1 MAGAEG
7 RPAKPQFRYRFGGL
21 ARRLFLA
28 FLAAAVIP
36 TGIAGIT
43 GVYVSVDTLRQ
54 ETLRNLS
61 QEVGVR
67 ASSLG
72 RFFDQLSSELRYLAS
87 SAALADLLDAARAG
101 DTDGQAAAARRLE
114 QEYTAFATHYPHI
127 YQLRFLD
134 AEGLERARVDR
145 IADQVLAV
153 PAARLQDKSD
163 RYYFQEAIRWAP
175 GGLYVSPL
183 DLNIEFGVVEKPE
196 RPVIRLAT
204 PVIQAGSAVG
214 VIIVNLHA
222 DVLLEQVQQMAD
234 ARGGTA
240 FLIDRQGHYLTRS
253 PGSGPPAFAM
263 YPLDGLERRFSAV
276 ALENILADE
285 HGTDSVGGEIVAH
298 AAISHT
304 QASERSR
311 WIIALALP
319 EQALF
324 MSVLNL
330 YLLYAVLAVALVVT
344 AVGGYLVSRR
354 LLEPLADLAGET
366 EALAAGDFSRRITVR
381 GDDEIATVSDK
392 FNSMA
397 ERLQQLYRELAGHRD
412 RLEREVADRTR
423 ELEGERTFLAT
434 VIDHTGDGILSVD
447 AGGRIRLANRAA
459 EDLLP
464 EPSVA
469 EGKALAGYW
478 PTWPEIAAQ
487 AREGAEW
494 RGDLVRDGQ
503 VLALSVTPAGD
514 DLTVVARDV
523 SDERRLAEERREL
536 DRQMFQVEKMTTLGE
551 IAMGVAHEIGNPLA
565 GMKAVAQALQYEE
578 DLPVGVIEALRRL
591 EGETDRLAAFLR
603 TFNGFAAVQGIAPVA
618 CELAALL
625 EDALLWTR
633 KEARTR
639 GVAIAVE
646 GVVELPP
653 LRADPNQLKQV
664 LLNLIVNAIH
674 AMPGGG
680 TLTIAAES
688 AAGFARIRFEDTGV
702 GIAPDVLPHIFEP
715 FYTTRPDG
723 SGLGLA
729 IVRKIVMAN
738 GARIVVDSHPGA
750 GARFVLEWPLAES
763 GVATAHA

>member
-1 MAGAEG
+1 VSGRGGAVG
-7 RPAKPQFRYRFGGL
+7 KARFTYRFGGL

-43 GVYVSVDTLRQ
+43 GIYFSVDTLRQ
-54 ETLRNLS
+54 ETLHNLS

-67 ASSLG
+67 ATGLG
-72 RFFDQLSSELRYLAS
+72 RFFDQLSSELRYLTS
-87 SAALADLLDAARAG
+87 SGALADFLGAEEAG
-101 DTDGQAAAARRLE
+101 DATAMADAARRLE
-114 QEYTAFATHYPHI
+114 EEYTAFATYYPHI
-127 YQLRFLD
+127 YQLRLLD
-134 AEGLERARVDR
+134 RTGRERARVDR
-145 IADQVLAV
+145 IGHQVQGV
-153 PAARLQDKSD
+153 PSDRLQDKSD
-163 RYYFQEAIRWAP
+163 RYYFQDAMRLAP
-175 GGLYVSPL
+175 GSLYVSPL

-204 PVIQAGSAVG
+204 PVVHAGSTTG

-240 FLIDRQGHYLTRS
+240 FLIDRQGRYLTRS

-263 YPLDGLERRFSAV
+263 YPLDELERRFSSF
-276 ALENILADE
+276 ALENILAEE

-304 QASERSR
+304 LASERSR

-330 YLLYAVLAVALVVT
+330 YLLYAVLGVALVVT

-354 LLEPLADLAGET
+354 LLEPLADLASES

-381 GDDEIATVSDK
+381 GDDEIAIVSDK
-392 FNSMA
+392 FNAMA

-412 RLEREVADRTR
+412 RLAREVAARTS
-423 ELEGERTFLAT
+423 ELEAERTFLAT

-447 AGGRIRLANRAA
+447 RGGTIRLANRAA
-459 EDLLP
+459 EDLLG
-464 EPSVA
+464 EPRVA
-469 EGKALAGYW
+469 EGKALAVFW

-487 AREGAEW
+487 THEGNEW
-494 RGDLVRDGQ
+494 RGDLVRDDQ
-503 VLALSVTPAGD
+503 ILSLSVTPAGE

-578 DLPVGVIEALRRL
+578 ELPAGVIEALRRL

-603 TFNGFAAVQGIAPVA
+603 TFNGFAAVQCAAPVA
-618 CELAALL
+618 CELGSLL

-633 KEARTR
+633 KEAKTR
-639 GVAIAVE
+639 GVAVRVE
-646 GVVELPP
+646 GVSELSP

-674 AMPGGG
+674 AMPEGGVLSITADDDRG
-680 TLTIAAES
+680 VAQ
-688 AAGFARIRFEDTGV
+688 IRFQDTGT
-702 GIAPDVLPHIFEP
+702 GIAPEVLPHIFEP

-729 IVRKIVMAN
+729 IVRKIVTAN
-738 GARIVVDSHPGA
+738 GGRITVDSRLGA
-750 GARFVLEWPLAES
+750 GAQFVLEWPLART
-763 GVATAHA
+763 GACTANA